1 MIHNINMI
9 KNPNFKYTQKKNF
22 FIANTNFRMAFYEKN
37 YQNDKIHLIFIRNF
51 IYECEKK
58 KKVLHKQW
66 QSHGG
71 GRVERRAFAPELCKN
86 SI

>member
-1 MIHNINMI
+1 M
-9 KNPNFKYTQKKNF
+9 K
-22 FIANTNFRMAFYEKN
+22 KN

-58 KKVLHKQW
+58 KKKVLHKQW
-66 QSHGG
+66 QSHDG

>member
-1 MIHNINMI
+1 M
-9 KNPNFKYTQKKNF
+9 K
-22 FIANTNFRMAFYEKN
+22 KN

-51 IYECEKK
+51 IYECEKKK